1 MAARVMA
8 FIGSDIPQV
17 MGLDLRR
24 KSGDVEFTDLKGWQ
38 MTGLNRRQLVAGA
51 LGTGSFALM
60 NPLARAANAVR
71 LTFVLVNDIYNMD
84 EEGGRGGIAR
94 LGAVVKAER
103 AKSGNV
109 FFAHAG
115 DTLSPSLMSGF
126 DQGAHMIELFN
137 ALPPDIFVPGNHE
150 FDFGPEVYLKRMGE
164 AKFPVLAANLRDG
177 NGSVLPHHRDSLI
190 IERSGVKIGFVGATL
205 DNTPNVSN
213 SEPYRFS
220 ETQASVAAQ
229 SKALRAQGA
238 DIVVAV
244 VHADKPT
251 GQRLMASRV
260 VDIVLSGHN
269 HDLNINFDGKAALVE
284 SGEDAQYVV
293 AMDVDVS
300 VSGEG
305 AARRVSWWPNF
316 RVFDTKDVTP
326 DPDLKARV
334 ARLEAEL
341 GRELDSEVASLS
353 AALDSRTN
361 AVRTS
366 ETSFGNLVAD
376 AARWQKKTELAIV
389 NGGSIRGNRTYEA
402 GRKITR
408 RDILAELPFSSKT
421 VRVEAT
427 GAQIRAAIENG
438 LSRVEEAAG
447 RFPQV
452 SGLRIVADKTKPA
465 GSRVISIEANGAPL
479 DPARR
484 YSLAINDFMLRG
496 GDGYV
501 SLADPKATD
510 DSGNQLMANDV
521 MAYARHLGKIDLK
534 IEGRI
539 TFQ

>member
-1 MAARVMA
+1 
-8 FIGSDIPQV
+8 
-17 MGLDLRR
+17 
-24 KSGDVEFTDLKGWQ
+24 
-38 MTGLNRRQLVAGA
+38 MTGLDRRQLLVGSLGMGA
-51 LGTGSFALM
+51 FALL
-60 NPLARAANAVR
+60 NPLRAADSTR
-71 LTFVLVNDIYNMD
+71 LTFVLVNDIYNMN

-126 DQGAHMIELFN
+126 DQGRHMIELFN
-137 ALPPDIFVPGNHE
+137 ALPPDVFVPGNHE
-150 FDFGPEVYLKRMGE
+150 FDFGTEVYLKRMGE

-177 NGSVLPHHRDSLI
+177 NGAILPGHRDTMLV
-190 IERSGVKIGFVGATL
+190 ERAGIKLGFVGATL
-205 DNTPNVSN
+205 DSTPNVSN
-213 SEPYRFS
+213 SQSYRFS
-220 ETQASVAAQ
+220 ETQASVAAAA
-229 SKALRAQGA
+229 KALRAQGA
-238 DIVVAV
+238 DLVIAV

-251 GQRLMASRV
+251 GQKLMASRV

-316 RVFDTKDVTP
+316 RIFDTKDVAP
-326 DPDLKARV
+326 DPELKAHV

-341 GRELDSEVASLS
+341 GRELDSEVALLASP
-353 AALDSRTN
+353 LDSRTN
-361 AVRTS
+361 AVRTG

-376 AARWQKKTELAIV
+376 AARWQKQTEIAIV
-389 NGGSIRGNRTYEA
+389 NGGSIRGNRTYDA
-402 GRKITR
+402 GRRITR

-421 VRVEAT
+421 VRIEAT
-427 GAQIRAAIENG
+427 GAQIKAAIENG
-438 LSRVEEAAG
+438 ISRVEEAAG

-452 SGLRIVADKTKPA
+452 SGLRIVADRTKPA
-465 GSRVISIEANGAPL
+465 GSRVVSIEVNGAPL

-484 YSLAINDFMLRG
+484 YSVAINDFMLRG
-496 GDGYV
+496 GDDYV

-534 IEGRI
+534 SEGRI
-539 TFQ
+539 SFR